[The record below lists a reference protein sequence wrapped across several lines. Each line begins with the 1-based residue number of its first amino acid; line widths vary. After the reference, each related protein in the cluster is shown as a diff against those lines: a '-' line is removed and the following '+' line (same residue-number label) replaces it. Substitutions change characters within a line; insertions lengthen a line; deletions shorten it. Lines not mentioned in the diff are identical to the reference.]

1 VTDPGKGSRM
11 KISAEA
17 SRFLGTEHTLLIDGD
32 RPVGSAQA
40 LEILDP
46 STGEALCSYPMAS
59 AAQVNDAVNAA
70 RRAFKN
76 PAWAGLSGYDRAAC
90 LYRLADLIEA
100 HAGVLAELESLDFGM
115 PISLSRRMVAAVP
128 GRHLRYCAG
137 WSTRLDGATKTSPF
151 ASSVGSGMHAMTL
164 REPVGVVAAI
174 TPWNSPLLMAIIKL
188 APALACGCTLVLK
201 PAELT
206 PLSAEYLAGLIA
218 QAGFPPGVVNMIP
231 GTGAEAGAALTSHP
245 GVDKIAF
252 TGSSGAARSILSAVA
267 GTLTPVALE
276 LGGKAPAIVCAD
288 ADLERALAVLAG
300 SCSSLQGQS
309 CAAVTR
315 IYAEAAVFG
324 DVLDGLRERL
334 GKLRLGHALDEST
347 TLGPLVSA
355 AHHARVMGFV
365 DGARADGATVI
376 ETAATQRPAEG
387 YFLAPVLVTD
397 TSSSMAVVR
406 EEIFGPVIVVESVT
420 SVEEAIE
427 RANDSPYGLFAS
439 VWSRNIDIAHS
450 LVQRLE
456 AGFVAVNGAGAF
468 DASMPF
474 GGVKQ
479 SGWGREFGEESVA
492 AYTHLKTVA
501 ISYNT

>member
-1 VTDPGKGSRM
+1 MSVEQLSGLQV
-11 KISAEA
+11 SAETN
-17 SRFLGTEHTLLIDGD
+17 RFLRGEHSLLIDGEMLQGKAESLD
-32 RPVGSAQA
+32 
-40 LEILDP
+40 IMDP
-46 STGEALCSYPMAS
+46 STGEPLCAYPMAS
-59 AAQVNDAVNAA
+59 AAQVDAAVAAA
-70 RRAFKN
+70 RRALKS
-76 PAWAGLSGYDRAAC
+76 PAWAGISGYDRAAC

-100 HAGVLAELESLDFGM
+100 HADVLAELESLDFGM
-115 PISLSRRMVAAVP
+115 PISLSRRMMAAVP

-151 ASSVGSGMHAMTL
+151 ASTESSGMHAMTL

-201 PAELT
+201 PAEIT
-206 PLSAEYLAGLIA
+206 PLSAAYLAGLIA
-218 QAGFPPGVVNMIP
+218 AAGFPPGVVNMVP

-245 GVDKIAF
+245 GVDKVAF
-252 TGSSGAARSILSAVA
+252 TGSSAAARAILGAVT
-267 GTLTPVALE
+267 GNLTPVALE

-288 ADLERALAVLAG
+288 ANLDRALPVLAG
-300 SCSSLQGQS
+300 SCTSLQGQS

-315 IYAEAAVFG
+315 IYAEAAVFD
-324 DVLDGLRERL
+324 DVLEGLRERL
-334 GKLRLGHALDEST
+334 GKLRFGHAMESDT

-355 AHHARVMGFV
+355 AHHARVRGFIHS
-365 DGARADGATVI
+365 ARADGARVLESHEGQTP
-376 ETAATQRPAEG
+376 EQG
-387 YFLAPVLVTD
+387 YFCSPVLVTGTD
-397 TSSSMAVVR
+397 PSMSVVR
-406 EEIFGPVIVVESVT
+406 EEIFGPVVVVESVD
-420 SVEEAIE
+420 SLEEAVA
-427 RANDSPYGLFAS
+427 RANDSAYGLFAS
-439 VWSRNIDIAHS
+439 VWSRNIDTAHA

-501 ISYNT
+501 ISYDA